1 MFFTTLFLVRILC
14 WGLMTPRL
22 KSLTPEWPRL
32 TRPRPPS
39 CFVMRRI
46 LIPDLKHGIKH
57 LRHDVNCE
65 NAFYRH
71 PLESWGQIRTLAN
84 ILGYHWPVSRLQTGP
99 GDTTWPVHQHQS
111 GRVPGLSS
119 QTVRATYFVQTER
132 GSGDPAWG
140 GKSGSWKLRRAIK
153 LVTQRAMGP
162 ELMCRVWRVG
172 KFRNSLLALMLDPKH
187 RVLEP
192 QSCGP
197 VEAARDRTRLQRAL
211 TFKTLACGSKDI
223 SQKQQLQSSKVRE
236 STWEFC
242 WSQVIFHHYQRM
254 VSNRYKCGCYATWCW
269 HGIERICVASTCWIV
284 LGTDL
289 DGRRNKGPGLA

>member
-172 KFRNSLLALMLDPKH
+172 KFRNSLLRCWILNIVSLSLSRVGLWRQRETGPGSNGLWPLKHWLADPRIFRKSSNFKVAKYG
-187 RVLEP
+187 RVLE
-192 QSCGP
+192 SFAGHKW
-197 VEAARDRTRLQRAL
+197 
-211 TFKTLACGSKDI
+211 FSIII
-223 SQKQQLQSSKVRE
+223 SG
-236 STWEFC
+236 WFP
-242 WSQVIFHHYQRM
+242 I
-254 VSNRYKCGCYATWCW
+254 ATN
-269 HGIERICVASTCWIV
+269 VAV
-284 LGTDL
+284 MQHDAGM
-289 DGRRNKGPGLA
+289 A